1 MSKKDKLK
9 DIGLYFITD
18 RILTK
23 KNIFE
28 DVKSAIKGGVKIV
41 QYREKD
47 LPTKNIIEEATKI
60 KEICINNNVLFLI
73 NDFVDI
79 ALKVGADG
87 VHLGSGDMPY
97 KKARELLGKGKII
110 GLTAHNMEE
119 AVEFE
124 KSGADYLGVSP
135 VFHTSTKEDAGK
147 AMGIEKLKEVINTV
161 NIPCIAIG
169 GINENNMEKVVKT
182 GVDGISMIS
191 AIITKDNVEE
201 TVKNLIDKI
210 RKEKLIKPSK

>member
-1 MSKKDKLK
+1 M
-9 DIGLYFITD
+9 
-18 RILTK
+18 
-23 KNIFE
+23 
-28 DVKSAIKGGVKIV
+28 
-41 QYREKD
+41 
-47 LPTKNIIEEATKI
+47 
-60 KEICINNNVLFLI
+60 LFLI